1 MDRPGGDDRWQWNE
15 PSFEPEPVPDGT
27 ADPYAQAATTRSGRR
42 AAHQARTGSNRRVAL
57 IVGAVVLTVVVLG
70 GGAFAVIRM
79 LGLSS
84 VDPAERLPD
93 SVAVYFE
100 VNLDPSFDQTPKL
113 FDIIDTFGGFDEVGD
128 DVEDF
133 EDLIEEA
140 LLDLDVDFLEP
151 SELTSWVGTRAAL
164 AGGVTADD
172 QFYGVLALAS
182 RNDEAAESAM
192 VKIVAEIDK
201 ELDAELGA
209 EVGYVVD
216 DGLVTVVLTDADAQV
231 LAETL
236 VADGRASPLA
246 ETDHFS
252 AATEMFDGD
261 QLLLAWYDLERY
273 GEAIDDLVAQF
284 EDELAAE
291 GVAPFDVGAFDQAG
305 GTWMALGAA
314 ATDNGIDIRYHS
326 DGSVVESEIA
336 PGWRDELAG
345 LPMSQ
350 AAGVINLPKGI
361 EDGVTAQ
368 LDLIDAELEELS
380 SVLSGGALP
389 NLEFYTRGQWNY
401 DQALTDE
408 EFAEWET
415 LLAQW
420 EAGELA
426 EGDGDFDRLVELD
439 DRFYGHGTKAEYD
452 EWVAGGGESAEQW
465 MFEQALTQ
473 QEYLEMDEYDTLARN
488 DELPASD
495 EERYYELYLRLYRYG
510 LVSDYEFYEG
520 GQQEAVDVRAMVEE
534 IAELVSGAGVVFA
547 LEDAY
552 ADEPAGAI
560 SVTLDEGPADR
571 IFQLPESGEYA
582 RELAAE
588 LGDAL
593 ALEGPTIT
601 IGEFA
606 AGDETLAEHPEFEA
620 AFDGAPDDALW
631 AVFVDV
637 AALNDGAPEPE
648 EWLEP
653 VRAVSWVN
661 GNQSGLIRIL
671 IDQPA
676 EPPE

>member
-1 MDRPGGDDRWQWNE
+1 MNRPGGDDRWQWNE
-15 PSFEPEPVPDGT
+15 PSFEPEGA
-27 ADPYAQAATTRSGRR
+27 ADPYAPADTTRSGRR
-42 AAHQARTGSNRRVAL
+42 AAHRARTGSNRRVAL
-57 IVGAVVLTVVVLG
+57 IVGAVVLTVLVLG

-93 SVAVYFE
+93 SVAAYVE
-100 VNLDPSFDQTPKL
+100 VNLDPSFDQSPKL
-113 FDIIDTFGGFDEVGD
+113 FDIIDTFGGFDELA
-128 DVEDF
+128 DVESF
-133 EDLIEEA
+133 EDLIEEG
-140 LLDLDVDFLEP
+140 LQDLDVDFLEP

-172 QFYGVLALAS
+172 QIYGVLALAS

-192 VKIVAEIDK
+192 AKIVDEIEKD
-201 ELDAELGA
+201 LDGELGA

-236 VADGRASPLA
+236 VADGRESPLA
-246 ETDHFS
+246 ETERF
-252 AATEMFDGD
+252 AAAVEMFDGD
-261 QLLLAWYDLERY
+261 QLLLAWYDLEQY
-273 GEAIDDLVAQF
+273 GAAMEDLLAEF
-284 EDELAAE
+284 EDEFAAE
-291 GVAPFDVGAFDQAG
+291 GVAPLDMEAFDRAG

-326 DGSVVESEIA
+326 DGSLVESEIA

-350 AAGVINLPKGI
+350 AAGVINLPEGI
-361 EDGVTAQ
+361 ADGLSAQ
-368 LDLIDAELEELS
+368 LDMMEAELDALS
-380 SVLSGGALP
+380 SGMASETLP
-389 NLEFYTRGQWNY
+389 NVELYTRGQWDY
-401 DQALTDE
+401 DQALTED

-420 EAGELA
+420 EAGEVA
-426 EGDGDFDRLVELD
+426 EGDADFDRLVELD
-439 DRFYGHGTKAEYD
+439 DRLYGHGTKSEYD
-452 EWVAGGGESAEQW
+452 EWVAAGGESAEQW
-465 MFEQALTQ
+465 MFEQALTHD
-473 QEYLEMDEYDTLARN
+473 EYRELDEYDTLASN

-495 EERYYELYLRLYRYG
+495 EERYLDLAVRMYRYG
-510 LVSDYEFYEG
+510 LVTDYELYEG
-520 GQQEAVDVRAMVEE
+520 GEEDAAIDVRAMIEE
-534 IAELVSGAGVVFA
+534 VAELVSGAGIVFA

-552 ADEPAGAI
+552 ADEPAGAV

-571 IFQLPESGEYA
+571 IFELPETGSFA
-582 RELAAE
+582 RELADE

-593 ALEGPTIT
+593 TMDGPTVT
-601 IGEFA
+601 IGEFTE
-606 AGDETLAEHPEFEA
+606 GGETLAEHPEFEA

-671 IDQPA
+671 IDQP
-676 EPPE
+676 PETPE